1 MIDWRLV
8 TFFPLANG
16 VAGDYSGRTFFMKT
30 AYLLNVFA
38 ALSLV
43 GCSGDHFSS
52 KVHSVAV
59 NSTPRHSYVL
69 LSPTGAD
76 AFSAM
81 AKKEGGWLEDSLR
94 AAINHELRQSRRFE
108 PARSGQPDGEVV
120 FDSLRHGL
128 VEVSAN
134 NYLVTLTVEFTLT
147 NGHTDARAWSDKR
160 REIENGKTRAWMNGN
175 TRNASREW
183 ANAGQAVGH
192 REFTANAG
200 QPRTLAEFEG
210 PRVYEESLNAA
221 IDKVALELVHDL

>member
-1 MIDWRLV
+1 
-8 TFFPLANG
+8 
-16 VAGDYSGRTFFMKT
+16 MKT
-30 AYLLNVFA
+30 AHLLNVVA
-38 ALSLV
+38 ALTLV
-43 GCSGDHFSS
+43 ACSGDHFSS

-94 AAINHELRQSRRFE
+94 AAINHELRQSSRFE
-108 PARSGQPDGEVV
+108 PVRHGQPDGEVV

-134 NYLVTLTVEFTLT
+134 YYLVTLTVEFTLT
-147 NGHTDARAWSDKR
+147 NGHTNARAWSDKK
-160 REIENGKTRAWMNGN
+160 RELMNGKTRAWMNGN
-175 TRNASREW
+175 THSESRDW
-183 ANAGQAVGH
+183 ANGGQVVGH
-192 REFTANAG
+192 REYTSNAG
-200 QPRTLAEFEG
+200 QPRTLADFED
-210 PRVYEESLNAA
+210 PRVYEEGLNAA